1 MKAERVFQKVCLI
14 SFYFL
19 IIIMGQLWYFK
30 SKNGH
35 ARARHLT
42 TFPSIL
48 KFDAD

>member
-30 SKNGH
+30 SKNGVVGVV
-35 ARARHLT
+35 AGRKT
-42 TFPSIL
+42 
-48 KFDAD
+48 